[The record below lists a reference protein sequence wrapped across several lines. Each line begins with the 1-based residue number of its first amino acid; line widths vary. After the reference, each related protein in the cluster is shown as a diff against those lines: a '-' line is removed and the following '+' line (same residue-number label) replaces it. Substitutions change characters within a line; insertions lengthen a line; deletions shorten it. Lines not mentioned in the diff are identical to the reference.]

1 MTNRNPGTF
10 TPRRIK
16 GPLEIARIT
25 ARRALEGKVVDAG
38 RLGAA
43 EAANWGISHL
53 GQWLPV
59 KVRCPCCGYL
69 GASFLNIHNRART
82 AWNSAC
88 PRCDSRSR
96 HRALS
101 LLVPQLFARR
111 APRPRVIH
119 FAPEAVLRR
128 VVEPLA
134 GLYHTSDFAME
145 AMTYPNEDLTRSRL
159 PAAAYDVVLCN
170 HVLEHIE
177 DDASAVA
184 SLARVLARD
193 GVAIITIPGVFTRH
207 ETVRYEDDSLG
218 GHWRDYGLDVV
229 DLFARSFADVEAVD
243 LHALDRAE
251 GGLSHGIRRGEVA
264 FVMREPFSSP
274 R

>member
-1 MTNRNPGTF
+1 MPIKNPGTF

-53 GQWLPV
+53 GSWLPS
-59 KVRCPCCGYL
+59 KVRCPCCGYR
-69 GASFLNIHNRART
+69 GASFLSVHNRART

-88 PRCDSRSR
+88 PQCDSRSR
-96 HRALS
+96 HRGLS
-101 LLVPQLFARR
+101 VLIPQLLARR
-111 APRPRVIH
+111 APRPRILH
-119 FAPEAVLRR
+119 FAPEEVLRR

-134 GLYHTSDFAME
+134 GVYHTSDFAME
-145 AMTYPNEDLTRSRL
+145 GVTYPHEDLTRSQL

-177 DDASAVA
+177 DDAAAVA
-184 SLARVLARD
+184 SLARVLIPD
-193 GVAIITIPGVFTRH
+193 GLAIVTIPGVFSRR
-207 ETVRYEDDSLG
+207 ETVHYPDDSLG
-218 GHWRDYGLDVV
+218 GHWRDYGLEVV
-229 DLFARSFADVEAVD
+229 DLFARVFVDVETVD
-243 LHALDRAE
+243 LHAFDRAD
-251 GGLSHGIRRGEVA
+251 GALSQGIRPGEVA
-264 FVMREPFSSP
+264 FVMRGP
-274 R
+274 RYLAG